1 MQKYLTITSK
11 ALFHH
16 ISRILRL
23 TNHVCNKEMLFFLS
37 SMQGKYHLSRDVY
50 LMNYSN
56 DYLIDLAIREVIIII
71 KQFKTSLTS
80 RAFEIIQMRH

>member
-16 ISRILRL
+16 ISGILRL
-23 TNHVCNKEMLFFLS
+23 TNHVCNTEMLVFLS
-37 SMQGKYHLSRDVY
+37 SIQGKYRLSRDVY

-56 DYLIDLAIREVIIII
+56 DYLIDLTIKEVIII

-80 RAFEIIQMRH
+80 RAFEII